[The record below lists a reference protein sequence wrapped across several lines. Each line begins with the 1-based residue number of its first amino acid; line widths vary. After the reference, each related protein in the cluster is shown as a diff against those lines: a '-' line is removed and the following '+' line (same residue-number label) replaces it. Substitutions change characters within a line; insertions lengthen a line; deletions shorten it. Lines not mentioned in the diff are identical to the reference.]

1 MWASG
6 QAGVRL
12 PQQLGTESAVR
23 VVLAEV
29 LPPFPPL
36 EPAPTLLRGRG
47 TSTSTL
53 LHRQEIAALRAQGMG
68 GLGHTAGEQGA
79 RLQPASPGTC
89 VLHPR
94 AARTAQPS
102 S

>member
-1 MWASG
+1 MEGGFLIVSSVAPHRLLAPVQAWPGSACTRGSSVWASG

-12 PQQLGTESAVR
+12 PQRLGTGSAVR

-29 LPPFPPL
+29 PPPFPPL

-53 LHRQEIAALRAQGMG
+53 LHRQETAALRAQGMG
-68 GLGHTAGEQGA
+68 G
-79 RLQPASPGTC
+79 
-89 VLHPR
+89 
-94 AARTAQPS
+94 
-102 S
+102 

>member
-6 QAGVRL
+6 QAGVQLSQR
-12 PQQLGTESAVR
+12 LGTGSAVR

-36 EPAPTLLRGRG
+36 EPAPALLRGRG

-53 LHRQEIAALRAQGMG
+53 LHRQETAALRAQGMG

-79 RLQPASPGTC
+79 RMQPASPGTC
-89 VLHPR
+89 VLQPR
-94 AARTAQPS
+94 PARTAQPGS
-102 S
+102 